1 MANYFMSV
9 TDRAAGD
16 TNSKDP
22 DNVGTATTA
31 SDKIEL
37 RLDQTCTQ
45 RQVLNAMELFERW
58 IMQNGLNGVG
68 ANLPPLRG

>member
-16 TNSKDP
+16 TISKDP
-22 DNVGTATTA
+22 DNVGTSTSA

-37 RLDQTCTQ
+37 RMDQTCTQ

-58 IMQNGLNGVG
+58 IIQNGLDGLG

>member
-1 MANYFMSV
+1 MADYFMSL

-16 TNSKDP
+16 TVSKDP
-22 DNVGTATTA
+22 DHTGTSATA

-37 RLDQTCTQ
+37 RMDQTCTQ

-58 IMQNGLNGVG
+58 IKQNGLNGLG